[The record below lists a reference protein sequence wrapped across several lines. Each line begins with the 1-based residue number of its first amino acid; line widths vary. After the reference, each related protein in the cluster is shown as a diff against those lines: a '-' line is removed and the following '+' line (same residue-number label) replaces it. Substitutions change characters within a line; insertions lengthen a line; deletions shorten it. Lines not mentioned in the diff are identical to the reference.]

1 MLENLTYITSAL
13 LGFVTIFLVGN
24 RYKSNRYTNLYL
36 LSIFFISSTRFLSY
50 SLPFNLVF
58 INDQKPID
66 LLIIVCLAPLSYLYF
81 KNLIGNTKI
90 IKRDDLV
97 HLIIPIIYF
106 GINIYIKYFDI
117 VIARKIGFVFL
128 VLFNSFY
135 AVACYLILKKNIWK
149 PNKEILL
156 INQQNKIIKKWTKIL
171 FAMFL
176 LILVRFVV
184 NLFLNNP
191 LYWYINK
198 NNFSWLGALMWII
211 MYLKILSSPE
221 FLYGNEVFESKI
233 KEFKKHNIIFDNIWI
248 HDASIQVINIQDSI
262 LKNKMATNIENYI
275 IEIEHLSLNSS
286 LFFSDTFS
294 VVELSNKL
302 NIPKSHVYYL
312 FKYHSKIS
320 FSDFKKIIRIQRSIL
335 LIDGGYLK
343 TSTFDS
349 LASETGFSS
358 YSSFFKSFKNIIGVA
373 PQEYYLNT
381 NSK

>member
-1 MLENLTYITSAL
+1 
-13 LGFVTIFLVGN
+13 
-24 RYKSNRYTNLYL
+24 
-36 LSIFFISSTRFLSY
+36 
-50 SLPFNLVF
+50 
-58 INDQKPID
+58 
-66 LLIIVCLAPLSYLYF
+66 
-81 KNLIGNTKI
+81 
-90 IKRDDLV
+90 
-97 HLIIPIIYF
+97 
-106 GINIYIKYFDI
+106 
-117 VIARKIGFVFL
+117 
-128 VLFNSFY
+128 
-135 AVACYLILKKNIWK
+135 
-149 PNKEILL
+149 
-156 INQQNKIIKKWTKIL
+156 
-171 FAMFL
+171 MFL

>member
-36 LSIFFISSTRFLSY
+36 LSIFFISSMRFLTYSISY
-50 SLPFNLVF
+50 NWVF
-58 INDQKPID
+58 INKQKPID

-90 IKRDDLV
+90 IKRKDLI
-97 HLIIPIIYF
+97 HLIMPIIYF
-106 GINIYIKYFDI
+106 AINIYIKYFDI

-135 AVACYLILKKNIWK
+135 AIACYLILKKNIWK

-248 HDASIQVINIQDSI
+248 HDTTILVTNIQDSI

-275 IEIEHLSLNSS
+275 IEIEHLALNSS
-286 LFFSDTFS
+286 LFLSDTFS
-294 VVELSNKL
+294 VVKLSNKL
-302 NIPKSHVYYL
+302 NIPKSHVNYL

-320 FSDFKKIIRIQRSIL
+320 FSDFKKIIRIQKSIL

-349 LASETGFSS
+349 LACETGFSS

>member
-36 LSIFFISSTRFLSY
+36 LSIFFISSTRFLTY

-90 IKRDDLV
+90 IKSEDFV

>member
-1 MLENLTYITSAL
+1 MIENLTYITSAL
-13 LGFVTIFLVGN
+13 LGFVTIFLAGYGY
-24 RYKSNRYTNLYL
+24 RSSRYTNLYL
-36 LSIFFISSTRFLSY
+36 LAIFFISSMRFLTY
-50 SLPFNLVF
+50 SLTNNLEF
-58 INDQKPID
+58 SEKQKPID
-66 LLIIVCLAPLSYLYF
+66 LFIIVSLAPLSYLYF
-81 KNLIGNTKI
+81 KNLIYNTKTFKKGDFI
-90 IKRDDLV
+90 
-97 HLIIPIIYF
+97 HFIIPLVYFAINVSVNYFEIIL
-106 GINIYIKYFDI
+106 
-117 VIARKIGFVFL
+117 ARKIAFIFL
-128 VLFNSFY
+128 VLFNTIY
-135 AVACYLILKKNIWK
+135 AIACYLVLKKNIWK

-171 FAMFL
+171 FGLFL
-176 LILVRFVV
+176 LILLRFII
-184 NLFLNNP
+184 NLSLNNP
-191 LYWYINK
+191 LHWYINK
-198 NNFSWLGALMWII
+198 NNYSWIGAIIWII

-221 FLYGNEVFESKI
+221 FLYGNEVFENKI

-248 HDASIQVINIQDSI
+248 HNATIQVVNVQDSI
-262 LKNKMATNIENYI
+262 LKKKMATNIESYI
-275 IEIEHLSLNSS
+275 IEIEHQALNSS

-343 TSTFDS
+343 SSTFDS

-373 PQEYYLNT
+373 PQEYYLST

>member
-1 MLENLTYITSAL
+1 MLENLTYFTSAL

-36 LSIFFISSTRFLSY
+36 LTIFFISSMRFLTY
-50 SLPFNLVF
+50 SLHFSLVF
-58 INDQKPID
+58 INDQKLID

-90 IKRDDLV
+90 IKREDFV

-128 VLFNSFY
+128 ILFNSIY
-135 AVACYLILKKNIWK
+135 AIACYLILKKNIWK

-184 NLFLNNP
+184 NLLLNNP

-198 NNFSWLGALMWII
+198 NNFSWFGALMWII

-248 HDASIQVINIQDSI
+248 HDATIQVINVQDSI

-294 VVELSNKL
+294 IVELSNKL

-312 FKYHSKIS
+312 FKYHSRIS

-358 YSSFFKSFKNIIGVA
+358 YSSFFKSFKKIIGVA

>member
-90 IKRDDLV
+90 IKSEDFV